1 VLRKSDQHLDFDLE
15 LAKSQSN
22 ENPVYYIQYAHAR
35 ICSVLEQWGGDA
47 AELSNAET
55 GALNGKHEL
64 ALMSLLN
71 DYSGIVESAAKE
83 LSPHLIAYYLK
94 DLAGEFHSY
103 YNAEQFLV
111 PDSALRLAR
120 LALITSVRQVLRNGL
135 TLLGVGSPEKM

>member
-1 VLRKSDQHLDFDLE
+1 MWKPGTEGIGKDERRVEGIPLNKD
-15 LAKSQSN
+15 
-22 ENPVYYIQYAHAR
+22 YIQYAYAR
-35 ICSVLEQWGGDA
+35 ICSVLAQWGGDTT
-47 AELSNAET
+47 ELADAET

-71 DYSGIVESAAKE
+71 DYSGIVESAARE

-111 PDSALRLAR
+111 PDNNLRLAR
-120 LALITSVRQVLRNGL
+120 LALITAVRQVLRNGL
-135 TLLGVGSPEKM
+135 ALLDVGSPEKM